1 MRDMK
6 RIVSHDISSTSP
18 DPHDM
23 AAMIKRWARELGFQ
37 QAGISDIDL
46 GEHPQHLARW
56 LAAGHHADMAWMA
69 EPKRCH
75 PEQLVPGT
83 QRIISVRMDYLPAD
97 PRCHEVLNN
106 PELAYVSR
114 YALGRDYHKLIRR
127 RLQQLADKIA
137 EVAGPFGYRAFVDS
151 APVLEKAVASQAGLG
166 WIGKHTVVINRQ
178 AGSWFFL
185 GELFT
190 DLPLPIDTPVSSH
203 CGSCQACIDICP
215 TKAILAPYQ
224 LDAGKCIS
232 YLTIEHRGAIPVELR
247 RPIGNRIF
255 GCDDCQMVCPWN
267 RYAKASQERDFSPRH
282 ELDKPDLLELMS
294 WTEAE
299 WSTRTEGM
307 ALRRAG
313 YRGWI
318 RNLSVALGNASA
330 SAKVLDALTTRF
342 SELEAAGML
351 DDVLREH
358 LLWAINEQREHGFL

>member
-1 MRDMK
+1 MK
-6 RIVSHDISSTSP
+6 RIISHDLSNSP
-18 DPHDM
+18 PPAHDM
-23 AAMIKRWARELGFQ
+23 DAMAHDIKRWARELGFQ

-46 GEHPQHLARW
+46 GQHPQHLERW

-75 PEQLVPGT
+75 PDQLVPGT

-97 PRCHEVLNN
+97 PRCFEVLNN
-106 PELAYVSR
+106 PDLAYVSR

-127 RLQQLADKIA
+127 RLQQLADKISQA
-137 EVAGPFGYRAFVDS
+137 AGPFGYRAFVDS

-190 DLPLPIDTPVSSH
+190 DLPLPIDAPVSSH

-215 TKAILAPYQ
+215 TQAIIAPYQ

-232 YLTIEHRGAIPVELR
+232 YLTIEHRGSIPIELR
-247 RPIGNRIF
+247 SAIGNRIF

-267 RYAKASQERDFSPRH
+267 RYAKPSQEKDFLPRH
-282 ELDKPDLLELMS
+282 DLDQPEALSLLK

-313 YRGWI
+313 YRGWL
-318 RNLSVALGNASA
+318 RNVSIALGNASGREA
-330 SAKVLDALTTRF
+330 VAQALAEKQSAF
-342 SELEAAGML
+342 SDDDML
-351 DDVLREH
+351 SEH
-358 LLWAINEQREHGFL
+358 LSWALAEQQSKLTVR

>member
-1 MRDMK
+1 MK
-6 RIVSHDISSTSP
+6 RIISHDISNSP
-18 DPHDM
+18 PPAHDM
-23 AAMIKRWARELGFQ
+23 EAMAHDIKRWARELGFQ

-46 GEHPQHLARW
+46 GQHPQHLARW

-75 PEQLVPGT
+75 PDQLVPGT

-97 PRCHEVLNN
+97 PRCFEVLNN
-106 PELAYVSR
+106 PDLAYVSR

-127 RLQQLADKIA
+127 RLQQLADKISQA
-137 EVAGPFGYRAFVDS
+137 AGPFGYRAFVDS

-190 DLPLPIDTPVSSH
+190 DLPLPIDAPVSSH

-215 TKAILAPYQ
+215 TKAIVAPFQ

-232 YLTIEHRGAIPVELR
+232 YLTIEHRGSIPAELR

-267 RYAKASQERDFSPRH
+267 RYAKPSQEKDFLPRH
-282 ELDKPDLLELMS
+282 DLDQPEALALLA

-299 WSTRTEGM
+299 WSSRTEGM

-313 YRGWI
+313 YRGWL
-318 RNLSVALGNASA
+318 RNVSIALGNAPGREQIA
-330 SAKVLDALTTRF
+330 QALAEKQSTF
-342 SELEAAGML
+342 SDDDML
-351 DDVLREH
+351 SEH
-358 LLWAINEQREHGFL
+358 LAWALAEQQSKITRR